1 MSFRLHSFLPVLC
14 LATALLSWG
23 LAAAGEELPAEER
36 QRLRALCFRLGEN
49 EPGKKWDAARELIQA
64 GPKAAPVIAEVL
76 KGDWLEGRRMAA
88 WILSEIH
95 DVACVAPL
103 AKALEDPDEQVR
115 WKAAV
120 GLKQVGKV
128 SVFALVAELLTGN
141 LPAKHCAAWT
151 LGELADAGGA
161 GSLASTLDDKDEDL
175 RWKAAISLTQIGA
188 PSLPALTEALDS
200 KSVDAR
206 RCAIWAIGKI
216 GGDAALPALERALA
230 DPDNLV
236 RAKAVVALGNIP
248 GEAATKLLL
257 RMVRDTD
264 PVVRKDAIVALGRR
278 GRALTPT
285 ARPDKTAAEPTTEVP
300 LFGICEVAFKPTK
313 IQKKESARETREK
326 TRKEEGT
333 EGQLINPFADA
344 SITGTFVAPD
354 DRNIQVAGFFAGDGT
369 WKVRAALDQ
378 EGLWYYRID
387 FKAGETAE
395 IAHGGAKCTAA
406 KDRPAR
412 GFLRVDKANPRV
424 LTLNSGPRFYPIG
437 SGTEGL
443 SAPKADGTPANTLDA
458 WKAYLDDCAKGGM
471 NRCRIFLLEVPW
483 TAPENVKAH
492 PELSPWPFVVRP
504 SGRIPA
510 GRAEA
515 RTTNEAYDLTRFSL
529 PFWDKLDAVLT
540 YGAERGIVFELTVF
554 DETGLASGEKD
565 CWALHPFNQ
574 RNGGTIGGV
583 AGCPAF
589 YDLTVAPNRAAQE
602 AYVRYLLARTG
613 AYANVYYELNN
624 EMNRRG
630 AAGNAGIRWAEHW
643 ASFFREHDPFSHLIS
658 LSVAENP
665 GGYYLIDGIHIANV
679 HGEAPPEPQG
689 IRMPVVLDEARVQT
703 PREERAIF
711 WQALLLGTSAARAPW
726 QGLAARSPMF
736 EHARHL
742 ADFIRDIPWWE
753 LRRDTTSVLMAPGG
767 VQWLAAARDG
777 ELIVYL
783 RGAAD
788 QGQIRL
794 GVANTPYD
802 VTWFDPKSGRTV
814 RTEQA
819 QPNQGAL
826 DLACPTFEEDI
837 VLRIRRK

>member
-1 MSFRLHSFLPVLC
+1 MSFRLHTIFPAIC
-14 LATALLSWG
+14 LGAALLSWG
-23 LAAAGEELPAEER
+23 LAAAGEDLSAEER

-49 EPGKKWDAARELIQA
+49 EPGKKWDAARELIKE

-120 GLKQVGKV
+120 GLKQAGKV
-128 SVFALVAELLTGN
+128 SVFALVVELLTGN
-141 LPAKHCAAWT
+141 LAAKHCAAWT

-161 GSLASTLDDKDEDL
+161 GSLASAFEEKDEDL

-216 GGDAALPALERALA
+216 GGEAALPALERALS
-230 DPDNLV
+230 DPDNHV

-248 GEAATKLLL
+248 GEAATQLLL

-264 PVVRKDAIVALGRR
+264 PIVRKDAIVALGRR

-285 ARPDKTAAEPTTEVP
+285 ARPDKTGQGPTTEVP
-300 LFGICEVAFKPTK
+300 LFGVCEVAFRPAKMPPL
-313 IQKKESARETREK
+313 A
-326 TRKEEGT
+326 
-333 EGQLINPFADA
+333 NPFVDA
-344 SITGTFVAPD
+344 SATATFVAPD

-369 WKVRAALDQ
+369 WKVRATLDQ
-378 EGLWYYRID
+378 EGIWYYRVD
-387 FKAGETAE
+387 FKAGEATE
-395 IAHGGAKCTAA
+395 IAHGGAKCTMG
-406 KDRPAR
+406 KERPAR

-424 LTLNSGPRFYPIG
+424 LTFSTGPRFYPIG
-437 SGTEGL
+437 TGTETL
-443 SAPKADGTPANTLDA
+443 SAPKADGTPTNTLDA
-458 WKAYLDDCAKGGM
+458 WKAYLDDCAKSGM
-471 NRCRIFLLEVPW
+471 NKCRLFLLEVPW
-483 TAPENVKAH
+483 IAPENVKAH
-492 PELSPWPFVVRP
+492 PELSPWPFGVRP
-504 SGRIPA
+504 SGRSPA
-510 GRAEA
+510 VRAEA
-515 RTTNEAYDLTRFSL
+515 RTTNQGYDLTRFSL
-529 PFWDKLDAVLT
+529 PFWNKLDAVLA
-540 YGAERGIVFELTVF
+540 YGAERGLVFELTVF

-565 CWALHPFNQ
+565 CWAAHPFNE
-574 RNGGTIGGV
+574 RNGGPLAGV

-589 YDLTVAPNRAAQE
+589 YDLSVAPNRTAQE

-613 AYANVYYELNN
+613 AFVNVYYELNN
-624 EMNRRG
+624 EMNRLG
-630 AAGNAGIRWAEHW
+630 AAGNLGIRWAEHW

-665 GGYYLIDGIHIANV
+665 GGYFLIDGIHIANV

-689 IRMPVVLDEARVQT
+689 IRMPVVLGEARVQT
-703 PREERAIF
+703 PREERAVF

-726 QGLAARSPMF
+726 QGLTARSTLF

-742 ADFIRDIPWWE
+742 ADFIRDLPWWE
-753 LRRDTTSVLMAPGG
+753 LRRDTASVLLAPGG

-783 RGAAD
+783 RGAAE
-788 QGQIRL
+788 QGQIRI
-794 GVANTPYD
+794 GVANNPYD

-814 RTEQA
+814 RTEEA
-819 QPNQGAL
+819 RPNQGAL
-826 DLACPTFEEDI
+826 DLTCPTFEEDI
-837 VLRIRRK
+837 VLRVRRK